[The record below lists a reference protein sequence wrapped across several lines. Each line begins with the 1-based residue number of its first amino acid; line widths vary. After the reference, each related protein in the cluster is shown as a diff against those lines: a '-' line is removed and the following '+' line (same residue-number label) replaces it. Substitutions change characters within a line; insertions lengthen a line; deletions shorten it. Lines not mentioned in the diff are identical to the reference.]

1 MTSQGVG
8 SVGQSAAQYLQQL
21 TGQQS
26 GSGGAQGAHHRHHH
40 GGGGGGGAAGGAA
53 GAGSQQQV
61 SSLLDTIASALQSAD
76 PSADPNQVIEDTVT
90 NLLQSGTTGAN
101 GASSSVSPLTV
112 QAAGGQASNQQSF
125 VQLLQAH
132 GVNLQQF
139 QSDLLTAVKDAQNGK
154 VNPATALQS
163 LPPGSALNLTA

>member
-1 MTSQGVG
+1 MTSLGVG
-8 SVGQSAAQYLQQL
+8 GVGQSAAQYLQQL
-21 TGQQS
+21 TGQQ
-26 GSGGAQGAHHRHHH
+26 GASGGAKGGHHRHH
-40 GGGGGGGAAGGAA
+40 GIGGGAAGGAA
-53 GAGSQQQV
+53 GAGGQQQV

-90 NLLQSGTTGAN
+90 KLLQSGTTGAN
-101 GASSSVSPLTV
+101 GAASTSLGTV
-112 QAAGGQASNQQSF
+112 QAAGTQASNQQSF